1 MHVARATLIAGFAAA
16 ASAVPSNP
24 FLSPRALTCP
34 VSEVSCSGGS
44 TDSCCV
50 PDNGILVL
58 SVQWLT
64 GYCASNSCNISP
76 PNFWTIHGLW
86 PDNCNGEQVG
96 NCDKSRQYSDVAERL
111 QAFDPSLFNTLQPVW
126 PSFKGSDMSSY
137 DAFWSHEWQKH
148 GTCYS
153 PATPSVI
160 SRMFCFHNAR
170 EGQDVATFMSY
181 TYELYRTYSLDTAL
195 ANAGIT
201 PGGSYALTDIDNAI
215 TSAYPNIQ
223 ASYTC
228 TQDGNLSEVHLGLF
242 ATPKGALTGP
252 STGDSNT
259 CSGNVN
265 Y

>member
-1 MHVARATLIAGFAAA
+1 MHPVRATLIAGLTAA
-16 ASAVPSNP
+16 ASAVPSNW

-34 VSEVSCSGGS
+34 ASEVSCSSAS

-64 GYCASNSCNISP
+64 GYCASNSCNINP

-86 PDNCNGEQVG
+86 PDDCSGNQVG
-96 NCDKSRQYSDVAERL
+96 NCDDSRQYTDVAQQI
-111 QAFDPSLFNTLQPVW
+111 QAFNPTLFKTLERVW
-126 PSFKGSDMSSY
+126 PSFKGESLSAY
-137 DAFWSHEWQKH
+137 DGFWSHEWQKH

-153 PATPSVI
+153 PATPS
-160 SRMFCFHNAR
+160 CFNNAR
-170 EGQDVATFMSY
+170 TGEDVATFMSY
-181 TYELYRTYSLDTAL
+181 AYHLYQTYSLDAAL
-195 ANAGIT
+195 SKAGIT
-201 PGGSYALTDIDNAI
+201 PGGSYQLTDIDNAI

-223 ASYTC
+223 AAYLC

-242 ATPKGALTGP
+242 ATPKGAVTGP

-259 CSGNVN
+259 CSGTVN